1 MQIFLKRQIETKQG
15 KLMIIFFS
23 NDKLNMLLRLKFIQ
37 KIALLFTKK
46 KLLTLMYMLV
56 FTHYPKP

>member
-15 KLMIIFFS
+15 KLMIIFFL

-37 KIALLFTKK
+37 KIAPLFTKK

>member
-1 MQIFLKRQIETKQG
+1 MQTVLKRQIETKQG
-15 KLMIIFFS
+15 KLMIIFFL

-46 KLLTLMYMLV
+46 KIVDVYVHASIYTLS
-56 FTHYPKP
+56 